1 MVEERKT
8 RRLMK
13 EGGRSLACLKEAL
26 SMQHGQKRSIR
37 PAKVKKKRNKSFG
50 AGGGDSVTTFC
61 GLAVSNS
68 YTPLT
73 ADLSLS
79 LLVILY

>member
-1 MVEERKT
+1 MFERSVEHAARTKAFHSSSES
-8 RRLMK
+8 K
-13 EGGRSLACLKEAL
+13 EEA
-26 SMQHGQKRSIR
+26 
-37 PAKVKKKRNKSFG
+37 NKSFG
-50 AGGGDSVTTFC
+50 AGGRDSVTTFC